1 VPIHPRLQDGAFSAA
16 AGKAEGDE
24 QMKITVIGVDPPCP
38 RCKHIY
44 DLSVEAAAELGLEVN
59 MEKFSFDS
67 DEVQK
72 YGKVGTAHH
81 IAEWSEMEMD
91 WSKIREIISEEWSQE
106 LDNFLMPCTRKA
118 EEKGWLMTP
127 VLLIDDRVAFNGYV
141 PKKEDIKEALKKAEK
156 L

>member
-1 VPIHPRLQDGAFSAA
+1 
-16 AGKAEGDE
+16 
-24 QMKITVIGVDPPCP
+24 MKITVIGVEPPCP

-44 DLSVEAAAELGLEVN
+44 DLSVKAAEELGVDVD

-81 IAEWSEMEMD
+81 IAEWAEMEMD

-106 LDNFLMPCTRKA
+106 LDDFLMPCTEKA
-118 EEKGWLMTP
+118 EEMGWLMTP
-127 VLLIDDRVAFNGYV
+127 VLLIDDRVTFSGYV
-141 PKKEDIKEALKKAEK
+141 PKKEKIKEAFKKAAK